1 MIIRPAQNDDLDI
14 IAALHRS
21 AFSASP
27 MGHQGEAELVRAL
40 HADGDVVAS
49 LLAERDGEFLGH
61 VMFSR
66 MCVDADGKPLRAA
79 GLAPLAI
86 RQDQQRNGIGAALI
100 RAGLT
105 QLRDAGIQISFVLGH
120 AGYYPRFGYRPDFAL
135 PYISPFSG
143 PHFMAVH
150 LDSGLALPQRGRA
163 DYAPAFARMG

>member
-1 MIIRPAQNDDLDI
+1 MNIRPAQDDDLDTV
-14 IAALHRS
+14 AALHRA

-27 MGHQGEAELVRAL
+27 MGHRGEAELVWAL
-40 HADGDVVAS
+40 HAEGDVVAS

-61 VMFSR
+61 VMFSS
-66 MCVDADGKPLRAA
+66 MYVEADGKPLRAA
-79 GLAPLAI
+79 ALAPLAV
-86 RQDQQRNGIGAALI
+86 RPDEQRNGIGAALI

-105 QLRDAGIQISFVLGH
+105 RLRDEGVQISFVLGH
-120 AGYYPRFGYRPDFAL
+120 AVYYPRFGYRPDLAM
-135 PYISPFSG
+135 PYISPFGG